1 MPQTE
6 PASILVI
13 NDIGEEIKLV
23 TLSFRSFFPG
33 CRVEAVYSLDEAL
46 QWAPRARW
54 HLLLIDERLLTQRGT
69 PVLPELKRLA
79 SSAAIVLQTDR
90 SDAAAAVHA
99 LQAGADFSLYKKSPA
114 FLTELVL
121 YTKEA
126 MEKRDLRITL
136 ERTQERHGRLVDT
149 LGDVLYELD
158 AEGRFVYLSPSITAL
173 LGYAPEELTGVPYS
187 KVIPADQWDYARYR
201 FNDRRTGS
209 RAARRLAVDLAP
221 KMPAEGKT
229 AVRVRAELSAKGL
242 YDPDRHFLG
251 TLGLLRDMSGEREQ
265 QEIIQRLERQLEET
279 DRLVD
284 MARRVS
290 ALAKQIQEP
299 LGAVLTQSQQL
310 SAAIQEVKLDQQI
323 QSLLQQATEAARQG
337 TALAQTAWAAE
348 TRPPTLNDLLDA
360 VLAAMHPQLLQSD
373 GVERRYATDLPP
385 FTGNLEVA
393 RPLLRTLVSQAQRYV
408 EAIGSRHRLRIST
421 AVSPTVNPVE
431 VEVRIEETALVPTDI
446 GPPSQESST
455 LFEAYA
461 WVRQLGGRLDFAA
474 PAGGLL
480 SITLRLPVGRDPLAP
495 PAEPLSGSASFGE
508 TEPSPRT
515 TAMTSPSMGHTAPL
529 PDRRQATRALVH
541 LPARITAGN
550 TIREGTVTNLS
561 LGGAGILVEGA
572 LPPVE
577 AQPVYVILK
586 TPAGMLELQGLA
598 QSRGTSSIPGGT
610 EPSSTLLAFRF
621 TSETEIEQKVL
632 ASLVEEARS
641 RSLSVTLEALLS
653 LPDDVTEAAP
663 PQVTAASDGREQRET
678 LRVRVALPTRI
689 DLSSLNAAAQRPLG
703 LIVNMSRG
711 GACLQMQQAPGAI
724 GDSLSLH
731 FSSTGPLGPPRTH
744 QPEAP
749 EAVLTARI
757 VWMAPDHTAP
767 SDLRPG
773 PARAAQRIG
782 IRFVQSTAFAEREIN
797 RVIAQHLGSSVDL
810 EGIAG
815 RSSIVSARRE
825 CRNARQQ
832 VIAITDDHAR
842 HQISPTTPV
851 VIVVPGFGKT
861 QTDYLPLS
869 YFLAANRVRVLRYDH
884 TNHVGQSD
892 GDVLH
897 MTLQSMQVDCQT
909 VLDFARTTWPTAP
922 LAILAEDLGARVALR
937 VMASTGTRGLLLLV
951 NPVLD
956 LQATLTAGYG
966 RDVLSDHRRGVQR
979 GVDNLW
985 GYNVNLDRFL
995 DDAVAGDYADLSTS
1009 AVDLAALTDMPVV
1022 LTTRTAPAHI
1032 SAPLN
1037 ASLGAVGQPPALIPL
1052 PADLSLQPEPYDD
1065 RHTATFLTVLKEIA
1079 ASFTGD
1085 RRSAEAGE
1093 PPLRDIGRQLILE
1106 QERTCIGHH
1115 VSQATR
1121 EALWFAHLA
1130 QLPHLNNVHEFWAV
1144 REHLYRELLP
1154 LEPGMTMLD
1163 VGCGH
1168 GDLARLIITN
1178 QIYRLS
1184 HESGLPGSPLHY
1196 VGLEQS
1202 QETLTIAQS
1211 ALDSFMREITGTFAL
1226 PSPLTD
1232 LLRPEWVQF
1241 DWSSAAPYI
1250 SGQAPARVAFHLSLA
1265 FCPSPL
1271 LSLRRAVD
1279 MLEERGI
1286 LLLTALQPH
1295 TDFSALCRRHL
1306 RATAQDEFGPSS
1318 QVLLHYLGR
1327 IREALRHGLLHS
1339 YEREKLALLLLNA
1352 GAAPLRIIPVMDGQL
1367 LLAVARKGKSIG

>member
-6 PASILVI
+6 PATILVI

-23 TLSFRSFFPG
+23 TLSLRSFFPG
-33 CRVEAVYSLDEAL
+33 CRVEVVYSLDEAL

-54 HLLLIDERLLTQRGT
+54 HLMLVDERLLTQRGT
-69 PVLPELKRLA
+69 PVLPELKRLT

-136 ERTQERHGRLVDT
+136 ERTQERHGRLVDA

-187 KVIPADQWDYARYR
+187 KVIPDDQWDYARYR

-221 KMPAEGKT
+221 KMRAEGKT

-299 LGAVLTQSQQL
+299 LGAVLAQSQQL
-310 SAAIQEVKLDQQI
+310 YATIQEVKLDQQI
-323 QSLLQQATEAARQG
+323 QSLLLQATEAVRQG
-337 TALAQTAWAAE
+337 TALAQTARGAE
-348 TRPPTLNDLLDA
+348 TGPPTLNDLIDA

-421 AVSPTVNPVE
+421 AASPAIDPVE
-431 VEVRIEETALVPTDI
+431 VEVRIEETAFVPTDT
-446 GPPSQESST
+446 GPPSQETST

-480 SITLRLPVGRDPLAP
+480 SITLRLPVGRDPLASP
-495 PAEPLSGSASFGE
+495 VEPLSGSPSSSE

-515 TAMTSPSMGHTAPL
+515 TAMTSPSMHTAPL
-529 PDRRQATRALVH
+529 PDRRQAARALVH

-550 TIREGTVTNLS
+550 ATREGTVTNLS

-598 QSRGTSSIPGGT
+598 HSRGTSSISGGT

-621 TSETEIEQKVL
+621 TSENEVEQQVL
-632 ASLVEEARS
+632 ASLMEEARS

-653 LPDDVTEAAP
+653 LPDDVTEAAS
-663 PQVTAASDGREQRET
+663 PQITAAPDGREQRET

-689 DLSSLNAAAQRPLG
+689 DLSSLNVAAQRPLG

-711 GACLQMQQAPGAI
+711 GACLQMQEAPGAT
-724 GDSLSLH
+724 GDALSLH
-731 FSSTGPLGPPRTH
+731 FSSTGPVGPPRTH

-749 EAVLTARI
+749 DAVLTARI

-797 RVIAQHLGSSVDL
+797 RVVAQHLGSSMDL
-810 EGIAG
+810 EGVAG

-832 VIAITDDHAR
+832 IIALTDDHAR

-869 YFLAANRVRVLRYDH
+869 YFLAANRMRVLRYDH

-937 VMASTGTRGLLLLV
+937 VMASTGTRGLLLLA

-956 LQATLTAGYG
+956 LQATLTASYG
-966 RDVLSDHRRGVQR
+966 RDVLSDHRRGLQR

-995 DDAVAGDYADLSTS
+995 GDAVAGDYADLSAS
-1009 AVDLAALTDMPVV
+1009 AGDLAALSDPPVV
-1022 LTTRTAPAHI
+1022 LTTRTSPAHI

-1037 ASLGAVGQPPALIPL
+1037 ASLAAVGQTPVLIPL

-1065 RHTATFLTVLKEIA
+1065 RHTAAFLTILKEIA
-1079 ASFTGD
+1079 ASFTRE
-1085 RRSAEAGE
+1085 RRSVQAGE
-1093 PPLRDIGRQLILE
+1093 APLRDIERQLILE
-1106 QERTCIGHH
+1106 HERTCIGHH
-1115 VSQATR
+1115 VSQAAR
-1121 EALWFAHLA
+1121 EALWIAHLA

-1154 LEPGMTMLD
+1154 LKPGTTMLD

-1178 QIYRLS
+1178 QIYRLA
-1184 HESGLPGSPLHY
+1184 HQSGLPGSPLHY

-1202 QETLTIAQS
+1202 EETLTIAQH
-1211 ALDSFMREITGTFAL
+1211 ALDSFMREIGGTFAL

-1232 LLRPEWVQF
+1232 LLEPEWVQF
-1241 DWSSAAPYI
+1241 DWSSAAPLF

-1271 LSLRRAVD
+1271 LSVRRAVEA
-1279 MLEERGI
+1279 LEEGGT

-1295 TDFSALCRRHL
+1295 TDLSALCRRHL
-1306 RATAQDEFGPSS
+1306 RATAQDEFEPSS

-1327 IREALRHGLLHS
+1327 VREALRHGLLHS
-1339 YEREKLALLLLNA
+1339 YDRETLALLLLNA
-1352 GAAPLRIIPVMDGQL
+1352 GAAPLRIIPAMDGQL
-1367 LLAVARKGKSIG
+1367 LLAVARKGKSTG